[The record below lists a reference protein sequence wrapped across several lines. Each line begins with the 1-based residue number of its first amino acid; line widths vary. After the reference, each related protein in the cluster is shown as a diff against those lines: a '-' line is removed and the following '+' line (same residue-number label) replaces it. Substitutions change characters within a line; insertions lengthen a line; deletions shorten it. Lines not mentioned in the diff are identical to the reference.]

1 MAAFRK
7 LFPALA
13 VLVLLGLVTTASAQ
27 TAAFQCTAN
36 AGVPPLLRSEGL
48 TELTGDIVLNCTGGT
63 PTPIGTQIP
72 SANISVFLNTAV
84 TSRLLSMV
92 SGQPGNSEALLLI
105 DEPNAALAA
114 GAGGQVPCLVAS
126 TCPVYGTGG
135 GATAFKGSD
144 TATGGT
150 ATTTENIW
158 VGTVSGNSVTFIG
171 VPVEPPGTTGT
182 RVYRIT
188 NLRANASAVAPGGF
202 GTPGQVV
209 ALISATPATGPT
221 GFTPSFPINN
231 PQQIVGFVQTGLNFI
246 VRNKA
251 NSDSLGSSAK
261 QFYQCNDLAR
271 RTNNIHLRF
280 QENFATSFKS
290 RTVAAYAGTEVS
302 PTPAAQAVPGLI
314 YNAESG
320 FYNPALASPLTS
332 AGLAD
337 FGTRLKATFTNIPS
351 GVRLFVGLTNVP
363 APGSTSVLAARL
375 VGAEIGSFFPVASST
390 TDNFT
395 AGSVALGNAVA
406 ELTPI
411 SGTATAVWEV
421 LAADPL
427 VAQNFDFPVFF
438 GWTGNAANNSPA
450 LGTASVAG
458 SFAPT
463 PPVFSASAG
472 AAASATLPIP
482 RFVDTGAGTSF
493 FVINQCRT
501 NLLFPFVTNQLGFDT
516 GLAIANTTQDP
527 FGTSAQ
533 AGTCALNFYGANAP
547 SAVTT
552 SSIAGGTVYAT
563 LASTTAPNF
572 QGYVIAVC
580 NFQMGHG
587 FAFVSD
593 LGARNLAMGYLALV
607 MPDPARQVPA
617 ITLAGGSGE
626 VLGQ

>member
-63 PTPIGTQIP
+63 PTAAGTQIP
-72 SANISVFLNTAV
+72 QANISVFLNTAV
-84 TSRLLSMV
+84 TSRLLKDAS
-92 SGQPGNSEALLLI
+92 QQNSEALLLI
-105 DEPNAALAA
+105 DEPVQ
-114 GAGGQVPCLVAS
+114 GSQVPCTTTPS
-126 TCPVYGTGG
+126 CPVLGNTLSATGTTRFVGTQTLPG
-135 GATAFKGSD
+135 ASSATAIP
-144 TATGGT
+144 
-150 ATTTENIW
+150 NVW
-158 VGTVSGNSVTFIG
+158 VGNVSGNSVTFIG
-171 VPVEPPGTTGT
+171 VPVEPPGSTGT
-182 RVYRIT
+182 RIYRIT
-188 NLRANASAVAPGGF
+188 NIRANASAVAPGGF

-221 GFTPSFPINN
+221 GLTSSFPINN
-231 PQQIVGFVQTGLNFI
+231 PQQIIGFVQAGLAFALRDSGRGSI
-246 VRNKA
+246 S
-251 NSDSLGSSAK
+251 SDEK
-261 QFYQCNDLAR
+261 QFYQCNDVAR
-271 RTNNIHLRF
+271 RTNNLFLRYT
-280 QENFATSFKS
+280 ENFATAFKT
-290 RTVAAYAGTEVS
+290 RTVATYAGTEVS
-302 PTPAAQAVPGLI
+302 PAPVAQAVPGLI
-314 YNAESG
+314 YNSESG
-320 FYNPALASPLTS
+320 FYNPALGGSLAN

-337 FGTRLKATFTNIPS
+337 YGTRLKATFTNVPA
-351 GVRLFVGLTNVP
+351 GVRLFVGLTNYNVS
-363 APGSTSVLAARL
+363 STLSARL
-375 VGAEIGSFFPVASST
+375 IGADAGVFFPVASTT

-395 AGSVALGNAVA
+395 TAGGIAVGTAVA
-406 ELTPI
+406 ELTPVN
-411 SGTATAVWEV
+411 GTATAVWEV
-421 LAADPL
+421 LGADPL
-427 VAQNFDFPVFF
+427 IAQNFDFPVWF
-438 GWTGNAANNSPA
+438 GWSANPANNSPA

-458 SFAPT
+458 AFAPT
-463 PPVFSASAG
+463 PPVFSASDG
-472 AAASATLPIP
+472 AKASLTLPIP
-482 RFVDTGAGTSF
+482 RFVDTGSAVSM
-493 FVINQCRT
+493 FVITQCRT

-563 LASTTAPNF
+563 LASVVAPNF
-572 QGYVIAVC
+572 QGYAIAVC

-607 MPDPARQVPA
+607 MPDPARQIPA
-617 ITLAGGSGE
+617 ITLAGGTGE

>member
-63 PTPIGTQIP
+63 PTPVGTQIP
-72 SANISVFLNTAV
+72 TANISVFLNTAV
-84 TSRLLSMV
+84 TSRLL
-92 SGQPGNSEALLLI
+92 GQTSSQTGNSETLLLI
-105 DEPNAALAA
+105 DEPNAALTP
-114 GAGGQVPCLVAS
+114 GAGGQVPCLTAP

-135 GATAFKGSD
+135 GVNAFKATD
-144 TATGGT
+144 TPTGGT
-150 ATTTENIW
+150 ATDTENIW

-188 NLRANASAVAPGGF
+188 NIRANASAVAPGGF

-221 GFTPSFPINN
+221 GLTSSFPINN
-231 PQQIVGFVQTGLNFI
+231 PQQIVGFVQAGLTFEL
-246 VRNKA
+246 RDA
-251 NSDSLGSSAK
+251 GRGSISSSER
-261 QFYQCNDLAR
+261 QFFQCEDVNR
-271 RTNNIHLRF
+271 RTNNLFLRYT
-280 QENFATSFKS
+280 ENFATSFKT
-290 RTVAAYAGTEVS
+290 RTAAAFVNGDTS
-302 PTPAAQAVPGLI
+302 PAPVAQAVPGLI
-314 YNAESG
+314 YNSESG
-320 FYNPALASPLTS
+320 FYNPALAGPLNN

-337 FGTRLKATFTNIPS
+337 FGTRLKATFTNVPAGARI
-351 GVRLFVGLTNVP
+351 FVGLTNHNSS
-363 APGSTSVLAARL
+363 STRAARL
-375 VGAEIGSFFPVASST
+375 VGAEGGAFFPVASTT
-390 TDNFT
+390 TDTFT
-395 AGSVALGNAVA
+395 AGGGVIWSTNVA
-406 ELTPI
+406 ELTPVN
-411 SGTATAVWEV
+411 GTATAVWEV
-421 LAADPL
+421 LGADPL
-427 VAQNFDFPVFF
+427 VSADYDFPVWF
-438 GWTGNAANNSPA
+438 GWSANPGNNSPA

-463 PPVFSASAG
+463 PPLFSASDG
-472 AAASATLPIP
+472 AKASQTLPVP
-482 RFVDTGAGTSF
+482 RFVDTGSARELF
-493 FVINQCRT
+493 RVIQCRT

-527 FGTSAQ
+527 FGTTAQ

-617 ITLAGGSGE
+617 ITLEGGSGE
-626 VLGQ
+626 ILGQ